1 MTDQNEEYTQDTS
14 QEQNDAGG
22 PEIPKT
28 PETPKIGERVR
39 NFFGGN
45 KREKNPK
52 QETPQ
57 PQEEPKQEQPKP
69 RKYKDIWSMYETDAY
84 DENVPWQKE
93 VKERMQADPEFK
105 ERWGKFNGWFSSGVK
120 GNPIGYSKINKFNED
135 RSDEEKNWRR
145 YKKAYGLSQDD
156 DIDFGTDEYDRPI
169 ADAKG
174 FKDLFEYS
182 RDPTAAYRNDFG
194 RDGFN
199 NFWDTRGRYNKLNT
213 TKYGIFSDDPSYNDW
228 YWSRNPFRLFNYK
241 SSSRVDATDDD
252 RKLEELS
259 RLMNGNRW
267 GAGSA
272 RSARLTNRGE
282 FDDISANLY
291 QDKRVRDIFGDE
303 EDPDF
308 FKFMD
313 TIRDS
318 EDPKDRALY
327 DLYWK
332 RGTPGMP
339 SEKDYDRLK
348 EDYYHY
354 REQQHGIGRDG
365 KPINPQQEQPQPGPT
380 QEQSQAKEVGGPAG
394 DVSATVDGK
403 PVNAEIVTENN
414 KLPATGREGVQDAP
428 QDVTPYKGPKET
440 YVEPDN
446 HPGPYTGAPK
456 ELGAGPEQK
465 TGDGAVPAPAL
476 GAAGPPGGGKEPAD
490 EDDDDKG
497 KGTFQAQYDL
507 KAERNALAK
516 QHATKFLNAFAQ
528 TAAEMGGQMA
538 SKGWDLAGNIVK
550 MTFTQPHAMSSTS
563 RMIGTAM
570 SALQTAED
578 FADRSVQKYGI
589 DVNADPN
596 LMKNTIRYK
605 LYKRE
610 AEMGKNTVGN
620 TFRTISESLGNMG
633 LQDASQMTPDQLDQ
647 HVQDMRA
654 EADRLTQALKDP
666 KLSNSERSLIKA
678 QAQHLQGYM
687 DGLAKQGAGMAQ
699 DQRIAARRQKRQDLA
714 TRRQNYQVLADGSPN
729 PYREALEWADPRFGI
744 EVDPQTGRPT
754 NPSAYNRMLNAV
766 ITQRQNEAA
775 AAERAGK
782 KLDPARE
789 KWFNDLQNKI
799 YNDIQ
804 AMKQDK
810 AENPLRGRAEIYAR
824 IGRVA
829 PGFEKYIDNIEQTG
843 TFPSNSTQSTRAIR
857 KVLSDYLFELK
868 DKGLEKTPE
877 YNHALALLTS
887 MDKYNNMKKLMSRI
901 AGVMPHGAERAKRIH
916 EATENDPYVNED
928 FSDNGKIKDYTKL
941 VEAYAHLMKHL
952 HRDPVKGGN
961 FNPEDKEYQYYEGIF
976 NDNLTYFVNKWFPGA
991 GWGKGKESDDSS
1003 DESGD
1008 KPGDKPGDEGKKDE
1022 QKTLDDIFNP
1032 EVIEEDTNGI
1042 TDEFIFNELRRLGGY
1057 AEEESEVPKI
1067 RPKGRRGRPRNVKQ
1081 PKKQTPGTPSANKMF
1096 DDRFVG
1102 GQDSVLSALA
1112 ELGIETEPE
1121 FGGRIKDPAVFQEL
1135 RDDFIRNG
1143 VSPEK
1148 FDRKFGFV
1156 VPLDMLSPAAQVI
1169 AARKKLAYGP
1179 EGAQSSIGG
1188 AKIPVKKLRALLHSN
1203 SDLATLM
1210 ARKVRGGTLTEEEEL
1225 NVQKVLFD
1233 AGIIKRIKTKKG
1245 DVPPEQE
1252 QDETPVEEEVEQPK
1266 LPAVTE
1272 NDFIKPEVASQ
1283 FKDAKN
1289 IESINAGI
1297 AATQSLNRDERAG
1310 GYNDILW
1317 GLENEVGKEALFA
1330 DKDYFNL
1337 VKTAFMDGS
1346 PRAIGLVADA
1356 FSDPKDKLQ
1365 ALMAGRMAAPKSNE
1379 SAKMLADFLNKYG
1392 KDYDVGA
1399 INTIIN
1405 NAGSLVQQA
1414 QSDKDREK
1422 IINNFLDNDL
1432 DGSVFNHKEGEKKED
1447 ETPSEEEAVDPAKFA
1462 EEVVG
1467 SLDPSLFPSGEKD
1480 EVPVDPNSTD
1490 QFEAPS
1496 DKKPETTESFEESPE
1511 EKINTKLKEKI
1522 AKQDED
1528 IKFAHANLPM
1538 PEGKD
1543 MDGLVKDLMSEFN
1556 VPKGLGQKSKPP
1568 TVRSRIGKWLE
1579 KNGYLEEGTSDKP
1592 QNHKVIDG
1600 LFAMMCRNGLQKT
1613 LSKTTNADPNPE
1625 GKRDDTDEGKAL
1637 HEEAEHKKAIEGMI
1651 LKVGPQGDVDD
1662 PSTLQKEFDDHVSK
1676 LTKKLQDKY
1685 KADFQEAI
1693 GKRKISNIGKGAFKS
1708 PDPSKWL
1715 DEIRATEDAAELE
1728 KMKGAFEKYIQAS
1741 DEKVR
1746 KGMQDRLDRAYAD
1759 SEVHKVADK
1768 IVDRLVDRILSHSS
1782 LTDFEDNKD
1791 EYRKE
1796 FDKSLV
1802 GLSDEKKDE
1811 RKKLWKDRL
1820 MAASDA
1826 KKAIANHFPDADAK
1840 GLVGEDKAA
1849 LVMKLSGDVLE
1860 KYKGDDPNEGPNALD
1875 AYKKI
1880 LKFVY
1885 PGSDIDKLTK
1895 GLMDQ
1900 IAKVVKP
1907 PVNKSLSVRDLFRAR
1922 NPDWE

>member
-1 MTDQNEEYTQDTS
+1 MTDQDEGYGQDTS
-14 QEQNDAGG
+14 QDQNKGG
-22 PEIPKT
+22 PELPQ
-28 PETPKIGERVR
+28 TPKIGERIKGL
-39 NFFGGN
+39 FGGN
-45 KREKNPK
+45 KKEEQPK

-57 PQEEPKQEQPKP
+57 E
-69 RKYKDIWSMYETDAY
+69 
-84 DENVPWQKE
+84 
-93 VKERMQADPEFK
+93 
-105 ERWGKFNGWFSSGVK
+105 
-120 GNPIGYSKINKFNED
+120 
-135 RSDEEKNWRR
+135 
-145 YKKAYGLSQDD
+145 
-156 DIDFGTDEYDRPI
+156 
-169 ADAKG
+169 
-174 FKDLFEYS
+174 
-182 RDPTAAYRNDFG
+182 
-194 RDGFN
+194 
-199 NFWDTRGRYNKLNT
+199 
-213 TKYGIFSDDPSYNDW
+213 
-228 YWSRNPFRLFNYK
+228 
-241 SSSRVDATDDD
+241 
-252 RKLEELS
+252 
-259 RLMNGNRW
+259 
-267 GAGSA
+267 
-272 RSARLTNRGE
+272 
-282 FDDISANLY
+282 
-291 QDKRVRDIFGDE
+291 
-303 EDPDF
+303 
-308 FKFMD
+308 
-313 TIRDS
+313 
-318 EDPKDRALY
+318 
-327 DLYWK
+327 
-332 RGTPGMP
+332 
-339 SEKDYDRLK
+339 
-348 EDYYHY
+348 
-354 REQQHGIGRDG
+354 
-365 KPINPQQEQPQPGPT
+365 QPGPA
-380 QEQSQAKEVGGPAG
+380 QEPQKTEAAEAPVEGVQ
-394 DVSATVDGK
+394 ATVDGK
-403 PVNAEIVTENN
+403 PVNAEVVTENN
-414 KLPATGREGVQDAP
+414 RLPATGREGVQDTP
-428 QDVTPYKGPKET
+428 QDVTQYKEPRET
-440 YVEPDN
+440 YVEPDD

-465 TGDGAVPAPAL
+465 GDDSTLAPVPGA
-476 GAAGPPGGGKEPAD
+476 PGGGKGPTD
-490 EDDDDKG
+490 EGGDDKD
-497 KGTFQAQYDL
+497 KDAPQAQYDL

-570 SALQTAED
+570 SALQTAGD

-789 KWFNDLQNKI
+789 KWFNDLQNRI
-799 YNDIQ
+799 HNDIQ

-829 PGFEKYIDNIEQTG
+829 PGFEKYIDNIEKTG

-857 KVLSDYLFELK
+857 KVLADYLTELK
-868 DKGLEKTPE
+868 AAGKVNSPE
-877 YNHALALLTS
+877 YNHAKALLTS

-901 AGVMPHGAERAKRIH
+901 ASLYPTGMERARKLH
-916 EATENDPYVNED
+916 ELANDQFVGEIFTD
-928 FSDNGKIKDYTKL
+928 DGKIKDYMTLVQTYANLMKVL
-941 VEAYAHLMKHL
+941 PRNPVEGGKFNPSSRKYVEAEK
-952 HRDPVKGGN
+952 
-961 FNPEDKEYQYYEGIF
+961 QF
-976 NDNLTYFVNKWFPGA
+976 NDDLTFFINKWFPDGSIA
-991 GWGKGKESDDSS
+991 RNKDDNGQPGNTGGNGKGGTPGGGAPGGAPSLDDFFNDDDENDPNEEDDFYPEAQNPYEWWVERQKAKAKAKVKEQVDP
-1003 DESGD
+1003 ESGD
-1008 KPGDKPGDEGKKDE
+1008 DMDQFIAEALRRIGMGEPFEEETPQPENPNPAPQPPPEGPSPQPPSQQDQDFNAKFGKWKDIKE
-1022 QKTLDDIFNP
+1022 FLYERGLIQKASDRLSVAEYNALR
-1032 EVIEEDTNGI
+1032 
-1042 TDEFIFNELRRLGGY
+1042 DEFI
-1057 AEEESEVPKI
+1057 
-1067 RPKGRRGRPRNVKQ
+1067 KQ
-1081 PKKQTPGTPSANKMF
+1081 
-1096 DDRFVG
+1096 
-1102 GQDSVLSALA
+1102 
-1112 ELGIETEPE
+1112 
-1121 FGGRIKDPAVFQEL
+1121 
-1135 RDDFIRNG
+1135 G
-1143 VSPEK
+1143 VSPEV
-1148 FDRKFGFV
+1148 FDNSGFAKKHLPIV
-1156 VPLDMLSPAAQVI
+1156 MLPQREQAMIGMNGLS
-1169 AARKKLAYGP
+1169 KKNLAWKKN
-1179 EGAQSSIGG
+1179 S
-1188 AKIPVKKLRALLHSN
+1188 AKMFDENPDVEALV
-1203 SDLATLM
+1203 AK
-1210 ARKVRGGTLTEEEEL
+1210 KVRGEPVTSEEEL
-1225 NVQKVLFD
+1225 KIQQTMVD
-1233 AGIIKRIKTKKG
+1233 YGIINSIRIKKTPKG

-1252 QDETPVEEEVEQPK
+1252 QDETPVEEESESPQ

-1297 AATQSLNRDERAG
+1297 AAIQSLNRDERAG

-1356 FSDPKDKLQ
+1356 FPDPKDKLQ

-1432 DGSVFNHKEGEKKED
+1432 DGSVFNHKEGEKSGD

-1467 SLDPSLFPSGEKD
+1467 SLDPSLFPSGETD
-1480 EVPVDPNSTD
+1480 ETPVGPESTD

-1496 DKKPETTESFEESPE
+1496 DEKPLETTDSFEESPE

-1543 MDGLVKDLMSEFN
+1543 MDDLVKDLLSEFN
-1556 VPKGLGQKSKPP
+1556 VKKGGLGQKSQPK
-1568 TVRSRIGKWLE
+1568 TIRSRIGTWLE
-1579 KNGYLEEGTSDKP
+1579 KNGYLEEGASDKP

-1600 LFAMMCRNGLQKT
+1600 LFAMMCRNGLQET
-1613 LSKTTNADPNPE
+1613 LSKKTNADPDPE

-1637 HEEAEHKKAIEGMI
+1637 REEAEQKRAVEALIQR
-1651 LKVGPQGDVDD
+1651 VGPQGDVDD
-1662 PSTLQKEFDDHVSK
+1662 PGDLQKEMEDILSKMKSKDLASGYRAKFD
-1676 LTKKLQDKY
+1676 
-1685 KADFQEAI
+1685 EAV

-1728 KMKGAFEKYIQAS
+1728 RMKGAFEKYIQAS

-1746 KGMQDRLDRAYAD
+1746 KGMQDRLDRAYTD
-1759 SEVHKVADK
+1759 SRVHKVADE
-1768 IVDRLVDRILSHSS
+1768 IVGRLVDRILSHSS

-1791 EYRKE
+1791 EYQKE

-1802 GLSDEKKDE
+1802 GLTDEKKAE

-1826 KKAIANHFPDADAK
+1826 KKAIANHFPDVDAK
-1840 GLVGEDKAA
+1840 DLVGEDKA
-1849 LVMKLSGDVLE
+1849 KLIQRLPAEVLK
-1860 KYKGDDPNEGPNALD
+1860 KYEGSDPNEGPNALD

-1880 LKFVY
+1880 LKFAY
-1885 PGSDIDKLTK
+1885 PGSDIDKMTTK
-1895 GLMDQ
+1895 LMEQ
-1900 IAKVVKP
+1900 IENVVTPPAK
-1907 PVNKSLSVRDLFRAR
+1907 KSLSVRDLFRAR